1 MTRETT
7 RTFLWLSAILLCLS
21 VLGMSPSAGLLTAV
35 LAGIPAAVSVLFG
48 AGRLRI
54 IGVLLLMLSLAAVYN
69 HYPLYKE
76 HMARYL
82 QHAESPRK
90 SM

>member
-7 RTFLWLSAILLCLS
+7 RTILWLSAILVCLS
-21 VLGMSPSAGLLTAV
+21 VLGMSPSASLLTAV

-54 IGVLLLMLSLAAVYN
+54 VGVLLLILTLAVVYN
-69 HYPLYKE
+69 HYPPYKK
-76 HMARYL
+76 HMDRYL
-82 QHAESPRK
+82 QHAESHR
-90 SM
+90 

>member
-1 MTRETT
+1 M
-7 RTFLWLSAILLCLS
+7 WLSAILVCLS
-21 VLGMSPSAGLLTAV
+21 VLGMSPSASLLTAI

-69 HYPLYKE
+69 HYPPYKE

-82 QHAESPRK
+82 RHAESRR
-90 SM
+90 